1 MHVSIGAAGRRLPA
15 RLLGSGVGLLSAW
28 MPRVTPG
35 ETLPTTVPTVP
46 TVLTMVPTTA
56 PATLPTMTAATAPAT
71 APAMAP
77 TMAPTTVPTTA
88 DPLSLSSTPGSTCN
102 MCPEKWV
109 NFQHKCYYFG
119 EGAKRWI
126 QAREACSKL
135 QGRLV
140 SIHSQEEQVGL
151 GSAEDVASI
160 VVRGAVEPHPNL
172 LNGKRAQE
180 PLQAHPPCPAPQDF
194 LAKYINRKG
203 SWIGLR
209 DLDIEGQFVWM
220 DQKPLTYR

>member
-1 MHVSIGAAGRRLPA
+1 
-15 RLLGSGVGLLSAW
+15 
-28 MPRVTPG
+28 
-35 ETLPTTVPTVP
+35 
-46 TVLTMVPTTA
+46 
-56 PATLPTMTAATAPAT
+56 
-71 APAMAP
+71 
-77 TMAPTTVPTTA
+77 
-88 DPLSLSSTPGSTCN
+88 

-151 GSAEDVASI
+151 GSAEGVASM
-160 VVRGAVEPHPNL
+160 VVRGGQWSPTPTSGE
-172 LNGKRAQE
+172 RAQG
-180 PLQAHPPCPAPQDF
+180 PLPAHPPCPAPQDF

-209 DLDIEGQFVWM
+209 DLNIEGQFVWM
-220 DQKPLTYR
+220 DQKPLNYR